1 MSRLADRR
9 TILACAA
16 AAMALFFWASLP
28 ALSAPFL
35 SDDFIL
41 LNWSQPRTLAAA
53 QDYFATD
60 WGGGNDRGGYYRPL
74 INLSLGFD
82 HWRTG
87 QDPRGAHQT
96 NLVLHVLATLC
107 AFALARQLAG
117 AAAALLA
124 SVLFLLHPMHDLS
137 VFWLAGRT
145 DLLCGLFFLLA
156 LWLSVAKTAAL
167 RVLAPF
173 VFLLALLA
181 KEMAATL
188 PLVVAMHAFLSAPPT
203 EAGVR
208 RRLGAAVRA
217 ALPFLL
223 VFALYMVVRVEVLG
237 GIGGDARLVARSSA
251 ALVGGARL
259 ILWSVYPWDLG
270 IVEGLATAPVLVAVA
285 ALVAVIAV
293 VLAWQRRALTP
304 AIAFALGFL
313 AITMLPVLGQPA
325 SWYVYIPSFGACLLF
340 AILLLRLPQPLALAA
355 AAALALC
362 FAWSLRANASAVREA
377 ADIVDSVLAD
387 LDRRGGSPYLVN
399 APICLDGR
407 LPMLTS
413 RSQYLSALA
422 LRGSAATPQPLSYA
436 YIGDAARFVPIVTT
450 APGTIDT
457 SVFGDLDTFIVFGD
471 LARPPRPPLG
481 PGTLV
486 AGRDASYAVRFLAE
500 DDKIRGVS
508 IRAIRCDRQT
518 VVLEYRPGGLR
529 AVPFQCPQ

>member
-156 LWLSVAKTAAL
+156 LWLSVAKPARSACWRRL
-167 RVLAPF
+167 SSCWHCSRRKWPRRCRSSSH
-173 VFLLALLA
+173 
-181 KEMAATL
+181 
-188 PLVVAMHAFLSAPPT
+188 MHAFLSAPPT

-270 IVEGLATAPVLVAVA
+270 IVEGFATAPVLVAVA

-304 AIAFALGFL
+304 TIAFALGFL

-377 ADIVDSVLAD
+377 ADIVDTVLAD

-471 LARPPRPPLG
+471 LARLPRPPLA
-481 PGTLV
+481 PGTRV
-486 AGRDASYAVRFLAE
+486 VGRDASYAVRFLAE

-508 IRAIRCDRQT
+508 IGAIRCDRQT